1 MLKLKE
7 VSLRG
12 KYIVALNKYS
22 VAYRFKDEIRLRREK
37 SFRRTGRQV
46 RSGKALQDTVIMLI
60 QDLKNTQEQF
70 LSY

>member
-1 MLKLKE
+1 M
-7 VSLRG
+7 
-12 KYIVALNKYS
+12 
-22 VAYRFKDEIRLRREK
+22 AYRFKDEIRLRRET

-60 QDLKNTQEQF
+60 QDLKSTQEQF